1 MKSITHVNFQF
12 SLTDVELLLLQCSVV
27 IDVFEFKKRKLKSL
41 KAYWIPVNLLKQQYY
56 FTLSTSAMMMGLA
69 NNSR

>member
-27 IDVFEFKKRKLKSL
+27 IDEFKKRKLKSL